1 MDNSAY
7 IMMNYSSSSSL
18 TSTGTSWQPDPLLN
32 LHSVYSNHNDNCD
45 KAIATGD
52 AISSSLPNSCHVTA
66 PSIHVTQETIM
77 SSSTTVTNT
86 MSPCAG
92 ESGMAS
98 STSCVSLHHS
108 QSTSPVSRF
117 SKLLRNSF
125 SKLKSRRSSL
135 SVKSRSCD
143 ILKKGS
149 EAEESETENVSSAV
163 ISPINE
169 EMVVASMKKGL
180 PIIPFP
186 CPNFVIIDRNFE
198 DTKVLIRE
206 NSYKDIKV
214 PSSIKGQSN
223 GGLRIENEDMNK
235 VNFKYSTEK
244 ELQTMNF

>member
-1 MDNSAY
+1 
-7 IMMNYSSSSSL
+7 
-18 TSTGTSWQPDPLLN
+18 
-32 LHSVYSNHNDNCD
+32 
-45 KAIATGD
+45 
-52 AISSSLPNSCHVTA
+52 
-66 PSIHVTQETIM
+66 M

-98 STSCVSLHHS
+98 STSCVSLHRS

-125 SKLKSRRSSL
+125 SRLKSRRSSL

-149 EAEESETENVSSAV
+149 EAEESETENVSSTV

-206 NSYKDIKV
+206 NSYKDIKI